1 MKALPRCGLVMVFV
15 ATAGW
20 ASDEK
25 NTDAQRNGPAGPVRT
40 VSARE
45 VKTEFELDQK
55 DWPVLVGIGERK
67 ECEYDRKG
75 TLTGYGELVEGA
87 FRGDRFQVVRDE
99 RGNIVE
105 QVKLGAD
112 GGIAG
117 RTVNGPYG
125 IIEQS
130 DYVGGARRFHAE
142 WSYDSNG
149 HLRELVQYDGD
160 DQVQTLTLRQTDVSG
175 NIKEE
180 WCYQSK
186 SSRSLITLPDFA
198 DLIWLSCCSE
208 RIHLRIPHSMKRK
221 GSRS

>member
-1 MKALPRCGLVMVFV
+1 MKVLVRCGLVMVLV
-15 ATAGW
+15 ATTGW
-20 ASDEK
+20 AAEEK
-25 NTDAQRNGPAGPVRT
+25 KTDAQRNGLAGPVRA
-40 VSARE
+40 VSLRE
-45 VKTEFELDQK
+45 GETEFELNQK
-55 DWPVLVGIGERK
+55 DWPVLVGIGECK

-75 TLTGYGELVEGA
+75 TLTRYGELVEGA
-87 FRGDRFQVVRDE
+87 FRGDRYQIVRDE
-99 RGNIVE
+99 RGNVVE

-112 GGIAG
+112 GEIAG
-117 RTVNGPYG
+117 RTAYGPNG

-208 RIHLRIPHSMKRK
+208 RIDLRIPHSMKRK